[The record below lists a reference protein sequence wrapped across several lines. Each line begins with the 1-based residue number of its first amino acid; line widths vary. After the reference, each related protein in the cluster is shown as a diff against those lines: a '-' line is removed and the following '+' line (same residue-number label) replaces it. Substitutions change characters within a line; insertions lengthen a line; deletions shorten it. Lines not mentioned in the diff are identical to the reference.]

1 MEQRRQVTLLGDS
14 ILKGIQVDLSSRRY
28 RSQNEINV
36 GALESEFQLSIHN
49 DAHFGATVRKGQP
62 PAGPAAGA
70 KAALRHAGDGL
81 RRQRLRLPLERDR
94 GGPGGGASA
103 QRAPAGVRGA
113 VPEDDPAD
121 PQSRHPSHPYQPAAP
136 GQQSAFSTG
145 GAGTW
150 IRKPFSAGWGTWA
163 ISTPG
168 RSDIPGR

>member
-49 DAHFGATVRKGQP
+49 DAHFGATVRKGSRLLDRLLER
-62 PAGPAAGA
+62 
-70 KAALRHAGDGL
+70 KL
-81 RRQRLRLPLERDR
+81 QRLRLPLERDR

-121 PQSRHPSHPYQPAAP
+121 P
-136 GQQSAFSTG
+136 
-145 GAGTW
+145 
-150 IRKPFSAGWGTWA
+150 
-163 ISTPG
+163 
-168 RSDIPGR
+168 